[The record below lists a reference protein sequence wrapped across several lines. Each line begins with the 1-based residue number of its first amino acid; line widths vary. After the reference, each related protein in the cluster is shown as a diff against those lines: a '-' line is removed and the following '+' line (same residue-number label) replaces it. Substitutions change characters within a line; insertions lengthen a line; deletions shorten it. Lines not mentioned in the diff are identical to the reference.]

1 MKKQITRISVF
12 QSSKI
17 MAALYAIMGLL
28 YSIAGLVV
36 LAVSGPEMRVLG
48 VVYLVAPIWLGI
60 LGFIFFALFA
70 VVYNGLANALGG
82 FEFEVEN
89 IET

>member
-1 MKKQITRISVF
+1 MKKQITRISVL

-17 MAALYAIMGLL
+17 MAALYAVMGLL
-28 YSIAGLVV
+28 YSIAGLVI
-36 LAVSGPEMRVLG
+36 LAVSGPQMRVVG
-48 VVYLVAPIWLGI
+48 AIYLVAPIWLGI

-70 VVYNGLANALGG
+70 AIYNALAKALGG

-89 IET
+89 IEV